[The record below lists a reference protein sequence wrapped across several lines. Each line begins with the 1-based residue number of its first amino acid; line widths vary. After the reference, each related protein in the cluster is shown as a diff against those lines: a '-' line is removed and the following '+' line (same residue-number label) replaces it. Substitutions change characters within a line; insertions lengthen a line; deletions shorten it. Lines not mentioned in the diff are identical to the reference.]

1 MIRSRMEPDRKRRYR
16 LIVALSAAVLLA
28 TAGLYV
34 TYSAFSGSTETKE
47 PTQVLADGANGE
59 SAQVTGKVVSYERD
73 GADLSFELED
83 RDGSTMT
90 LPVDY
95 TGIVPDPFREGREVI
110 VTGTLAADGVLMA
123 QKDSLITKCPSKF
136 SDEVDNTNVQFV
148 D

>member
-1 MIRSRMEPDRKRRYR
+1 MDPDRKRRYR

-34 TYSAFSGSTETKE
+34 TYSAFSGSTATKE
-47 PTQVLADGANGE
+47 PSEVLAAGVNGE
-59 SAQVTGKVVSYERD
+59 TAQVTGKVVSYERD
-73 GADLSFELED
+73 GADLSFEMED
-83 RDGSTMT
+83 RDGGTKT

-123 QKDSLITKCPSKF
+123 EKDSLITKCPSKF
-136 SDEVDNTNVQFV
+136 KEEVDDTNVEFV

>member
-1 MIRSRMEPDRKRRYR
+1 MDPDRKRRYR
-16 LIVALSAAVLLA
+16 LIVALTAVVLLA

-47 PTQVLADGANGE
+47 PSQVLADGANGE
-59 SAQVTGKVVSYERD
+59 SAQVTGRVVSYERD
-73 GADLSFELED
+73 GADLEFVLED
-83 RDGSTMT
+83 REGNSRT

-110 VTGTLAADGVLMA
+110 VTGTLDDSGTLMA
-123 QKDSLITKCPSKF
+123 EKDSLITKCPSKF
-136 SDEVDNTNVQFV
+136 SDEVDDTNVQFV

>member
-1 MIRSRMEPDRKRRYR
+1 MDPDRKRRYR

-34 TYSAFSGSTETKE
+34 TYSAFSGATETKE
-47 PTQVLADGANGE
+47 PTQVLADGATGE
-59 SAQVTGKVVSYERD
+59 SAQVTGKVVSYERE
-73 GADLSFELED
+73 GADLSFVLED
-83 RDGSTMT
+83 RDGSRQT

-110 VTGTLAADGVLMA
+110 VTGTLADDGVLMA
-123 QKDSLITKCPSKF
+123 EKDSLITKCPSKF
-136 SDEVDNTNVQFV
+136 KEEVDDTNVQFV